1 LPRAARATSASDTP
15 KRILE
20 AALEA
25 FSQKGFEGARTRD
38 IAARAKVTLGLVQ
51 YHFGSKDD
59 LWKAAVERA
68 FADLDAGVERVLS
81 DSRGLDAR
89 AHLREMV
96 RTYVRFVAENTAF
109 IRIMHDEG
117 KRRGPRMRWLTD
129 RYVKPLFDKVTPHI
143 VNAQESGIL
152 LSDVD
157 PVHFTYM
164 LVGAAGMFFHQAEE
178 CKRLTGIDPS
188 EASAVEAHSRAVESL
203 FLGLSH
209 PIPQP
214 LQEKTS

>member
-1 LPRAARATSASDTP
+1 ML
-15 KRILE
+15 
-20 AALEA
+20 
-25 FSQKGFEGARTRD
+25 
-38 IAARAKVTLGLVQ
+38 
-51 YHFGSKDD
+51 
-59 LWKAAVERA
+59 
-68 FADLDAGVERVLS
+68 
-81 DSRGLDAR
+81 
-89 AHLREMV
+89 

-129 RYVKPLFDKVTPHI
+129 RYVKPLFDKVTPQI
-143 VNAQESGIL
+143 IRAQESGIL

-188 EASAVEAHSRAVESL
+188 DASAVEAHSRAVESL
-203 FLGLSH
+203 FLGPSQSVAPALIQSDS
-209 PIPQP
+209 QP
-214 LQEKTS
+214 KEEKIS